1 MLNLRGNKKTSSF
14 LYYSIL
20 AVFTLLYLIPVLW
33 VVSTSLR
40 IDSKLFDTSQ
50 WIPNPI
56 TFEHYTRLFDLVPNF
71 GKIFANTLV
80 VSVLSTLGNL
90 ISCSLAGYA
99 LARMRFPGRRVI
111 FFILLATLMLP
122 GHVTLIPVYTMFRSL
137 GWIND
142 LKALIV
148 PAFFGN
154 AFATFFFRQF
164 FLSIPKDYED
174 AAYVDGANRWLT
186 FWRIILPMAKPA
198 LLSIGLLTFVGNWN
212 GFFLP
217 TIYLQ
222 TQEKWVLT
230 QALRSMIGVYSS
242 NWGEIMAGVV
252 ITSLPIMVI
261 YFLLHRYF
269 AEGITFSGLKG

>member
-1 MLNLRGNKKTSSF
+1 MFLNRHKTRAASF
-14 LYYSIL
+14 FYYAIL
-20 AVFTLLYLIPVLW
+20 TIITFIYLVPVLW
-33 VVSTSLR
+33 VISTSLR
-40 IDSKLFDTSQ
+40 IDAKLFDTGQ
-50 WIPNPI
+50 WIPNPL

-71 GKIFANTLV
+71 GQIFLNTLI
-80 VSVLSTLGNL
+80 VSVLSTSGNL

-99 LARMRFPGRRVI
+99 LARMRFPGRNIV

-122 GHVTLIPVYTMFRSL
+122 GHVTLIPVYNMFRSL

-164 FLSIPKDYED
+164 FLSIPKDYEN
-174 AAYVDGANRWLT
+174 AAFVDGASRWTT
-186 FWRIILPMAKPA
+186 FWRIILPMSKPA
-198 LLSIGLLTFVGNWN
+198 LLSIGLLNLVGSWN

-222 TQEKWVLT
+222 TQDKWVLT

-252 ITSLPIMVI
+252 ITSLPIVVI
-261 YFLLHRYF
+261 YFLLHKQF
-269 AEGITFSGLKG
+269 TEGVTLSGLKG

>member
-1 MLNLRGNKKTSSF
+1 MFKNRLKTKTATGI
-14 LYYSIL
+14 YYAALTI
-20 AVFTLLYLIPVLW
+20 FTFVYLIPVLW
-33 VVSTSLR
+33 VISTSFR
-40 IDSKLFDTSQ
+40 TDAKLFDAGQ
-50 WIPNPI
+50 WIPNPP
-56 TFEHYTRLFDLVPNF
+56 TFEHYIRLFELVPNL
-71 GKIFANTLV
+71 GRIFLNTLT

-90 ISCSLAGYA
+90 ISCSMAGYA
-99 LARMRFPGRRVI
+99 LARMRFPGRNII

-122 GHVTLIPVYTMFRSL
+122 GHVTLIPVYILFRNL

-164 FLSIPKDYED
+164 FLSIPKDYEN
-174 AAYVDGANRWLT
+174 AAYVDGADRWTT
-186 FWRIILPMAKPA
+186 FWRIILPMSKPA
-198 LLSIGLLTFVGNWN
+198 LLSIGLLNFVGSWN

-222 TQEKWVLT
+222 TQDNWVLT

-252 ITSLPIMVI
+252 MTSLPIMVI
-261 YFLLHRYF
+261 YFLLHRQF
-269 AEGITFSGLKG
+269 TEGITLSGLKG